1 MKYREHN
8 TMSQSTFKQPDGK
21 LLRKKSMPYQQL
33 ANIYN
38 QVMRHVNYS
47 HWAQYIAAV
56 IQKQGIAGE
65 RILDIGCGTGEFISE
80 IGKLGFPAD
89 GCDPSP
95 SMLQIAQ
102 EKNSSRKFW
111 LDRLP
116 ELVHTPSQHYPVVT
130 CLYDTM
136 NYLESDSAWLQTL
149 LRVYELIPPE
159 GLFIFDVVSEEFCRL
174 YFHQVEEKEIINSSY
189 AYVRESNYHKTR
201 SEQVNQFTIYTPEG
215 IFEEKHIQKIFPF
228 SQIEQIITRNTPFEI
243 LDIYEDFTFFTAGK
257 NSNRS
262 HFILKKAGGR

>member
-1 MKYREHN
+1 
-8 TMSQSTFKQPDGK
+8 MSQSTFKQPDGK

-65 RILDIGCGTGEFISE
+65 RILDIGCGTGEFIFE